1 MPIFYAYNGAM
12 PTTAAAAKVTTGT
25 AIKTMQQLKPGT
37 NSPFEIVE
45 WGISFDASAATT
57 PGVCELIETGTVFA
71 TVTTYAAA
79 DVMPY
84 DDASASLATAS
95 TLGTSAGGYTATA
108 EGTITAT
115 RILDAQLINP
125 AFGPYVKQ
133 FPFGARPRVKA
144 GNCLR
149 VRVTFGTAVNALTYV
164 VWLE

>member
-25 AIKTMQQLKPGT
+25 AIKTLMQLKPGT
-37 NSPFEIVE
+37 NSPFDIVE
-45 WGISFDASAATT
+45 WGVSFDASAAAT

-95 TLGTSAGGYTATA
+95 SLGTAAGGYTASA

-115 RILDAQLINP
+115 RIFDAQLIDP
-125 AFGPYVKQ
+125 AFGPYVHQ
-133 FPFGARPRVKA
+133 FPVGARPRVK
-144 GNCLR
+144 GGSCLR
-149 VRVTFGTAVNALTYV
+149 VRVTFAAAVNALAYV